1 MYNKK
6 NRLNL
11 DFSLE
16 TIQQRTAF
24 IDEYLEAPYFK
35 KNPLTNDEL
44 EMCANYILWGKDTDG
59 KNVVQRKEIQIDT
72 KNSTW
77 TQKEQTESLEAL
89 MELPTFNENQIL
101 KQTEARPKVVKE
113 VFSRS
118 HALKQAPPSLIPEL
132 QHLFNEIDEID
143 YTISIYEFQNG
154 KRKNPPREELIHN
167 LSEDRRLQLN
177 EKAKDLTQYKYLKLR
192 HLLVELRQQQYTIKD
207 SYAPQLVFERA
218 DPVESQPD
226 LKFGVEVPVFPL
238 GLKGKGLQ
246 RLLFPNLDDLYLTE
260 FEEDLRYIS
269 DRIWE
274 QESAYKRCT
283 QRDGEEFF
291 DFRELEHVYQ
301 LFQTF
306 FEIEDGAAADELD
319 ESLRELLNTLDY
331 YIELADLTPIYKE
344 ILDLKIKKV
353 KNYDIA
359 KYVNEKY
366 GKTYTDNYISTIFR
380 QKIIKAIN
388 EAAVYHYEVMNNFF
402 YPENFKK
409 CTYCGKLL
417 LRDAHNFV
425 RKARAK
431 DGFTNRC
438 KKCDKE
444 IRIKQKER
452 FQK

>member
-16 TIQQRTAF
+16 TAQQRKAF

-59 KNVVQRKEIQIDT
+59 KNVVQRKEIQIET

-118 HALKQAPPSLIPEL
+118 KALKQAHPSLVPEL
-132 QHLFNEIDEID
+132 QHLFNEIDETD
-143 YTISIYEFQNG
+143 YIISVYEFQNG
-154 KRKNPPREELIHN
+154 KRKTQPREELIRN

-177 EKAKDLTQYKYLKLR
+177 EKAKDLTPYRYLKLR

-207 SYAPQLVFERA
+207 SYAPQLVFERV
-218 DPVESQPD
+218 DPIEPQPD
-226 LKFGVEVPVFPL
+226 LKFGVEIPVFPL

-246 RLLFPNLDDLYLTE
+246 QLLFPNLDDLYLTE

-274 QESAYKRCT
+274 QESVYKRCT
-283 QRDGEEFF
+283 QHDGEEFF

-319 ESLRELLNTLDY
+319 ESLQELLDTLDY
-331 YIELADLTPIYKE
+331 YIELADLTPIYRE
-344 ILDLKIKKV
+344 ILDFKIKKV

-359 KYVNEKY
+359 KYINEKY

-388 EAAVYHYEVMNNFF
+388 EAAVYHWEVMNNFF
-402 YPENFKK
+402 YPENFKR
-409 CTYCGKLL
+409 CTYCNKLL